1 MIQSAKD
8 LPTMPAISLASADSR
23 QMVDDEALPA
33 PGLGY
38 GRAPSRA
45 ALWPDA
51 ARMGLRRA
59 FRPLAIWLR
68 GGWLYRQTFSGPVPD
83 RIYFYPDDPR
93 TRRLDDADAFMRG
106 RFRFAGQSLE
116 VREGSI
122 FDQPP
127 PSKSFAAALHGFDW
141 LRHLELAGGDL
152 ARQFALKVTQQWVK
166 RYGRFVS
173 FPWQPEII
181 AERFLNLFAHAQFF
195 LNNPDLAWRS
205 RLFVSLRDQA
215 RVLERTIGEAPD
227 GLPRLKSAAAL
238 ALAGL
243 CLSDARSAAVG
254 LKRLAHEI
262 ERQILPDGGHVS
274 RSPEALLEAFRVL
287 GMVQQVLD
295 SANREVQPVLRG
307 ALDRMA
313 PMLRFFRLGDG
324 ALAVFHGGGETDA
337 PTIAV
342 VLEHD
347 QAAGRPLGHAP
358 HTGFQRLAVGR
369 TLILFD
375 VGGAPRGPFSVAA
388 HAGCLAFE
396 MSAGTHRMIINCGAG
411 IADTPPWVS
420 ALRSTPAHSTLTIE
434 DASSATILSDGVLA
448 NLLGPLLIDGPAGI
462 ETRRSENP
470 QGPTADANHD
480 GYLSRFGFVHQRCM
494 TLSSRGLKLTGVDRL
509 IPAGIEA
516 GRGKG
521 RARRLPFAIRFHV
534 HPDVRLSLAQGGVS
548 VILKLPN
555 GEGWR
560 FRCGGLL
567 AIEESIYLGSGS
579 ARRAEQLV
587 VNGELCDEPIEC
599 AWLFEQVGSA

>member
-1 MIQSAKD
+1 
-8 LPTMPAISLASADSR
+8 MPATSLASADR
-23 QMVDDEALPA
+23 NEIVDDEALPV
-33 PGLGY
+33 PGPGQGY
-38 GRAPSRA
+38 APSRA
-45 ALWPDA
+45 MLWPGA
-51 ARMGLRRA
+51 ARLGLRRA

-68 GGWLYRQTFSGPVPD
+68 GGWLYRQTLGGPVAD
-83 RIYFYPDDPR
+83 HIHFYPEDPR

-106 RFRFAGQSLE
+106 RFRFAGQTLE

-122 FDQPP
+122 FDQPA
-127 PSKSFAAALHGFDW
+127 PSKAFSAALHGFDW

-166 RYGRFVS
+166 RYGRFAG

-181 AERFLNLFAHAQFF
+181 AERFLNLFAHAEFF
-195 LNNPDLAWRS
+195 LAIPDLAWRS

-215 RVLERTIGEAPD
+215 RMLERTIGEAPD
-227 GLPRLKSAAAL
+227 GLPQLKSAAAL

-243 CLSDARSAAVG
+243 CLCDAQGAKAG
-254 LKRLAHEI
+254 LKRLAQEI
-262 ERQILPDGGHVS
+262 ERQILPDGGHAS

-295 SANREVQPVLRG
+295 SAHREVQPALRG

-337 PTIAV
+337 PAIAA
-342 VLEHD
+342 LLKQDE
-347 QAAGRPLGHAP
+347 ASGRPLGHAP

-369 TLILFD
+369 TLVLFD
-375 VGGAPRGPFSVAA
+375 VGGAPRGPFSAAA

-396 MSAGTHRMIINCGAG
+396 MSAGVHRVIVNCGAG
-411 IADTPPWVS
+411 IANTPPWAS
-420 ALRSTPAHSTLTIE
+420 ALRSTSAHSTLTID

-448 NLLGPLLIDGPAGI
+448 NLLGPLLLDGPAGI
-462 ETRRSENP
+462 ETRRNETP
-470 QGPTADANHD
+470 QGLVADASHD
-480 GYLSRFGFVHQRCM
+480 GYVSRFGFVHQRCM
-494 TLSSRGLKLTGVDRL
+494 TLSPRGLKLTGIDRL
-509 IPAGIEA
+509 TPAGA
-516 GRGKG
+516 GAGAKG
-521 RARRLPFAIRFHV
+521 SVRRLPFAIRFHV
-534 HPDVRLSLAQGGVS
+534 HPDVRLSLGQGGVS

-560 FRCGGLL
+560 FRCGGAL
-567 AIEESIYLGSGS
+567 AIEPSIYLGGGS

-587 VNGELCDEPIEC
+587 VSGELRDEAVEC
-599 AWLFEQVGSA
+599 AWLFEQVGPA

>member
-1 MIQSAKD
+1 
-8 LPTMPAISLASADSR
+8 MPAISLASADR
-23 QMVDDEALPA
+23 REIVDDEALPE
-33 PGLGY
+33 PGLGH
-38 GRAPSRA
+38 GDAHSTA

-51 ARMGLRRA
+51 ARMGLRLA
-59 FRPLAIWLR
+59 FKPLAIWLR
-68 GGWLYRQTFSGPVPD
+68 GGWLYRQTLGGPVPD
-83 RIYFYPDDPR
+83 GICFYPDDPR
-93 TRRLDDADAFMRG
+93 ARRLDDADAFMRG
-106 RFRFAGQSLE
+106 RFRFSGQTLE

-122 FDQPP
+122 FGQPA
-127 PSKSFAAALHGFDW
+127 PSKAFSAALHGFDW

-173 FPWQPEII
+173 LPWQPEII
-181 AERFLNLFAHAQFF
+181 AERFLNLFAHGQFF
-195 LNNPDLAWRS
+195 LTNPDSAWRS
-205 RLFVSLRDQA
+205 RLLVSLRDQA
-215 RVLERTIGEAPD
+215 RLLQRTIGEAPD

-295 SANREVQPVLRG
+295 NANREVQPALRG

-324 ALAVFHGGGETDA
+324 ALAVFHGGGEADA
-337 PTIAV
+337 PTISA

-347 QAAGRPLGHAP
+347 EAAGRPLGHAP
-358 HTGFQRLAVGR
+358 HTGFQRLGVGR
-369 TLILFD
+369 TLVLFD
-375 VGGAPRGPFSVAA
+375 VGGAPPSTFSAAA

-396 MSAGTHRMIINCGAG
+396 MSAGTHRMIVNCGAG
-411 IADTPPWVS
+411 VADKPPWAS
-420 ALRSTPAHSTLTIE
+420 ALRSTPAHSSLTIDE
-434 DASSATILSDGVLA
+434 ASSATILNQGMLA
-448 NLLGPLLIDGPAGI
+448 ALLGPLLTGGPTRI
-462 ETRRSENP
+462 ETRRSESP
-470 QGPTADANHD
+470 HGLVAEASHG
-480 GYLSRFGFVHQRCM
+480 GYVSRFGFVHQRSM
-494 TLSSRGLKLTGVDRL
+494 TLSPRGLKLTGIDRL
-509 IPAGIEA
+509 IPAGTEA
-516 GRGKG
+516 RRGKG
-521 RARRLPFAIRFHV
+521 RPLPFAIRFHV

-560 FRCGGLL
+560 FRCGGVL
-567 AIEESIYLGSGS
+567 AIEPSIYLGGGS
-579 ARRAEQLV
+579 VRRAEQLV
-587 VNGELCDEPIEC
+587 VSGELRGEAVEC

>member
-1 MIQSAKD
+1 
-8 LPTMPAISLASADSR
+8 MPAISLASADR
-23 QMVDDEALPA
+23 NEIVDDEALPESG
-33 PGLGY
+33 PGHGD
-38 GRAPSRA
+38 APSA
-45 ALWPDA
+45 AVLWPDA

-68 GGWLYRQTFSGPVPD
+68 GGWVYRQTLGGPVPD
-83 RIYFYPDDPR
+83 GICFYADDPR

-106 RFRFAGQSLE
+106 RFRFAAQTLE

-122 FDQPP
+122 FDQPL
-127 PSKSFAAALHGFDW
+127 PSKSFSAALHGFDW

-152 ARQFALKVTQQWVK
+152 ARQFALRVTQQWVK

-195 LNNPDLAWRS
+195 LADPDLAWRS

-215 RVLERTIGEAPD
+215 RLLERTIGEAPD

-243 CLSDARSAAVG
+243 CLSLARSAAVG
-254 LKRLAHEI
+254 LRRLALEI
-262 ERQILPDGGHVS
+262 ERQILADGGHVS

-295 SANREVQPVLRG
+295 SANREVQPALRG

-324 ALAVFHGGGETDA
+324 ALAVFHGGGEMDA
-337 PTIAV
+337 PTIDA

-347 QAAGRPLGHAP
+347 EAAGRPLGHAP

-369 TLILFD
+369 TLVLFD
-375 VGGAPRGPFSVAA
+375 VGGAPRGTFSAAA

-396 MSAGTHRMIINCGAG
+396 MSAGMHRMIVNCGAG

-420 ALRSTPAHSTLTIE
+420 ALRSTPAHSTLTID

-448 NLLGPLLIDGPAGI
+448 NLLGPRLTGGPTGI
-462 ETRRSENP
+462 ETRRSESP
-470 QGPTADANHD
+470 QGLMADASHD
-480 GYLSRFGFVHQRCM
+480 GYVSRIGFVHQRCM
-494 TLSSRGLKLTGVDRL
+494 TLSPRGLKLTGVDRL
-509 IPAGIEA
+509 IPAGTGA

-560 FRCGGLL
+560 FRCGGVL

-587 VNGELCDEPIEC
+587 VSGELGDKAVEC